1 MWFRRDLRL
10 ADNPA
15 LVDACNPGPD
25 SGPDTDGTG
34 DRTGDGGVLPLFVL
48 DPALWGPAGISRR
61 WYLSR
66 SLTALD
72 ASLAQQGGGLSVREG
87 DPVHE
92 VVAAAQEVGAGRVH
106 IAADYGPYGRQRDL
120 DVEQALGEAGIELVR
135 TGSPYAVAPD
145 RVKNGSGR
153 PYQVFTP
160 FSRGWLEHGWRSPVD
175 APTDVTWLALRD
187 TVDIPDPEL
196 PAGLEL
202 PQAGEEA
209 ARAAWRDYVD
219 KHLGDYAAHRDRPDL
234 DVTSHMSMRLKWGE
248 IHPRTLLADLRD
260 RTGKAVVTYRKELAW
275 REFYADVLF
284 QSPRSARE
292 YLREE
297 FTHMEYDD
305 PGERF
310 TAWCEGRTGYP
321 IVDAGMRQLRSIGWV
336 HNRVRMIVASF
347 LVKDL
352 HVEWQHGARHFMQW
366 LVDGDLASN
375 QHGWQWTAG
384 CGTDAAP
391 YFRIFNPIT
400 QGEKFDPQG
409 HYIRRWVPELA
420 EVEQKFVHQPWT
432 RPEGLP
438 EGYPA
443 PIVDHKAERAEALR
457 RYEQVKG

>member
-15 LVDACNPGPD
+15 LLDACDLGAPG
-25 SGPDTDGTG
+25 GGNGDGG
-34 DRTGDGGVLPLFVL
+34 HGGVLPLFVL
-48 DPALWGPAGISRR
+48 DPALWGPAGVSRR

-72 ASLAQQGGGLSVREG
+72 TSLRTRGGGLSVREG
-87 DPVHE
+87 DPAQE
-92 VVAAAQEVGAGRVH
+92 VLAAAQEIGATRVH
-106 IAADYGPYGRQRDL
+106 VAADYGPYGRRRDD
-120 DVEQALGEAGIELVR
+120 DVERALREAGIELVR

-160 FSRGWLEHGWRSPVD
+160 FSRGWLEHGWRDPVD
-175 APTDVTWLALRD
+175 APEDVTWLSLRD
-187 TVDIPDPEL
+187 SVAVPEPQL

-202 PQAGEEA
+202 PQAGEDA
-209 ARAAWRDYVD
+209 ARQAWRDYLD
-219 KHLGDYAAHRDRPDL
+219 ERLADYDTHRDRPDL
-234 DVTSHMSMRLKWGE
+234 DVTSHMSVRLKWGE
-248 IHPRTLLADLRD
+248 LHPRTLLADLRD
-260 RTGKAVVTYRKELAW
+260 RSTKAAATYRKELAW

-284 QSPRSARE
+284 QQPRSARE

-297 FTHMEYDD
+297 FARLEYDE

-310 TAWCEGRTGYP
+310 TAWCEGRTGFP
-321 IVDAGMRQLRSIGWV
+321 IVDAGMRQMQAIGWM

-352 HVEWQHGARHFMQW
+352 HIEWQHGARHFMHW

-384 CGTDAAP
+384 CGTDPAP
-391 YFRIFNPIT
+391 YFRIFNPVT

-409 HYIRRWVPELA
+409 RYVRRWVPELA
-420 EVEQKFVHQPWT
+420 DVEQKFVHQPWT
-432 RPEGLP
+432 RPEGP
-438 EGYPA
+438 PAGYPG

-457 RYEQVKG
+457 RYERVKG